1 MTGVAVKFGAAPP
14 LMIAVAHHA
23 RRVGRHNFGERRLA
37 GVQRGAGQV
46 EAVPVEEIEC
56 EENEIVGAA
65 GRDPVLQI
73 GKARRAVGGE
83 RDQLAVDDRGLDR
96 QSRHRPRERR
106 KFRGPVEPVAGDQ
119 PSLTL
124 VDAGQQPIPV
134 VFDLMQPLRALG
146 RLVDQGRQLRHD
158 AVGHRPLPSAGE
170 PGRIGGFLRG
180 WFRRAAG
187 NFALCRVPHPV
198 AVFGDLVHRTA
209 GRNAERVLF
218 DQRGLA
224 PRLGNVVA
232 LLDQEPVL
240 VPLLRRLAAHPYKRP
255 MAMQFF
261 PIEPE
266 FERALAVGRLGIGDF
281 RGPGTAVPQQDGAA
295 AILAL
300 RNDALEPAVIE
311 RVVFDMDREP
321 LFARIEARS
330 LRDRPAQ

>member
-1 MTGVAVKFGAAPP
+1 
-14 LMIAVAHHA
+14 
-23 RRVGRHNFGERRLA
+23 
-37 GVQRGAGQV
+37 
-46 EAVPVEEIEC
+46 
-56 EENEIVGAA
+56 
-65 GRDPVLQI
+65 
-73 GKARRAVGGE
+73 
-83 RDQLAVDDRGLDR
+83 
-96 QSRHRPRERR
+96 
-106 KFRGPVEPVAGDQ
+106 
-119 PSLTL
+119 
-124 VDAGQQPIPV
+124 
-134 VFDLMQPLRALG
+134 MQPLRALG

-180 WFRRAAG
+180 WFRRVAG

-300 RNDALEPAVIE
+300 RDDALEAAIIE
-311 RVVFDMDREP
+311 RMVLDMDREP
-321 LFARIEARS
+321 LFARIEARP